1 MRSLTGK
8 NAPFDRPL
16 TPDAMSARASI
27 HGAHCAEFT
36 IVPVRLLLTTIGI
49 SSARRLCPLDM
60 NLLQR
65 PNSPGTEELP
75 R

>member
-1 MRSLTGK
+1 M
-8 NAPFDRPL
+8 APD
-16 TPDAMSARASI
+16 
-27 HGAHCAEFT
+27 CAEFT
-36 IVPVRLLLTTIGI
+36 MVPVVELLLTTIGT
-49 SSARRLCPLDM
+49 SNARRHRPLDR

>member
-1 MRSLTGK
+1 MRTVVLPGGGIGPEI
-8 NAPFDRPL
+8 A
-16 TPDAMSARASI
+16 A
-27 HGAHCAEFT
+27 CAEFT
-36 IVPVRLLLTTIGI
+36 IVPVELLLTTIGT
-49 SSARRLCPLDM
+49 SDARRLCPLDI

>member
-1 MRSLTGK
+1 MRIVVLPGGGIGPEI
-8 NAPFDRPL
+8 A
-16 TPDAMSARASI
+16 A
-27 HGAHCAEFT
+27 CAEFT
-36 IVPVRLLLTTIGI
+36 IVPVELLLTTIGTGN
-49 SSARRLCPLDM
+49 ARRLCPLDM